1 MRLRGKFSVKNNR
14 LKQYID
20 FLFTA
25 NCTAQV
31 ENHVHSYS
39 WKILDKQYD
48 LQVWDVD
55 VLKFLDISI
64 LFIGIGKEVA
74 KELAK
79 RDSRVIMACRDV
91 IKGEKAAESIRQELK
106 EDSQANVIVKKLNLA
121 SSKSIKEF
129 TDEITSS
136 EPKVDILIN
145 NAGVFGPPFALT
157 EDGIETTFAT
167 NHLGHF
173 LLTNLLLKK
182 LESSMPSKIIVVSSK
197 LYEKAKIN
205 FENLNGEQGYKGVA
219 AYAQSKLANLL
230 FAYELNK
237 RLPDG
242 KNLHGN
248 IFNVLPSVRHSQG
261 ATSFVDRQGSVNSST
276 HI

>member
-1 MRLRGKFSVKNNR
+1 MNLP
-14 LKQYID
+14 
-20 FLFTA
+20 
-25 NCTAQV
+25 
-31 ENHVHSYS
+31 
-39 WKILDKQYD
+39 
-48 LQVWDVD
+48 VWDVA
-55 VLKFLDISI
+55 VFKFLVTSI

-79 RDSRVIMACRDV
+79 RDSRVIMACRDI
-91 IKGEKAAESIRQELK
+91 IKGEKSAESIKQELK
-106 EDSQANVIVKKLNLA
+106 EDSQANIVVKKLDLA
-121 SSKSIKEF
+121 SLKSVQEF
-129 TDEITSS
+129 ANEITSS

-230 FAYELNK
+230 FALELNK

-242 KNLHGN
+242 KNLHEN
-248 IFNVLPSVRHSQG
+248 IFKVSPSMRYFQG
-261 ATSFVDRQGSVNSST
+261 VS
-276 HI
+276 